1 MKKMLLLLL
10 SLFACSTGF
19 SQQLH
24 LKHLRTTVDSIALN
38 LVEQEGPGMSIG
50 IIHHGKPILNK
61 HYGMMNLDYRMKT
74 SDSTAYNLASVSKH
88 ITAFGILLLEAEGK
102 LQLQDKLGD
111 HLPDLPDAYRNI
123 SIDQLLH
130 HTSGIPS
137 TDNLLLFSGTS
148 LDAPWTM
155 ADELKL
161 LKKYSQ
167 LNFEPGSEY
176 MYSNGGYSLLAAVIE
191 SAAGTDFSDFFRQ
204 RLFEPLQL
212 HADVKDSH
220 GKIIQNRARGYKPVS
235 TGFEDVLSES
245 VPGASN
251 FYFSMNDML
260 TWMKLLLQKNSGFSP
275 ITEKM
280 MQPSF
285 VLSTGDTVAYSY
297 GLFVKDFKGVKRVY
311 HSGGTAGFASYML
324 LFPEHD
330 LGISV
335 LSNNE
340 QLNVSKI
347 VYALAE
353 GILQEYLEEE
363 REVKRVAIDIAEEK
377 LKTWEDSYRMKDGMI
392 LKIVF
397 DDGSLF
403 LVLPDD
409 QRFEIHPESENH
421 FFIAEFDAQIAFSRP
436 LDDDP
441 LKLELVQ
448 GSSVQVG
455 VVIDPKELAQAPPT
469 PHVLKG
475 GYYQPQLEVTF
486 VLEEE
491 NGDLVL
497 QLPVTFEK
505 YLNFKSVRLT
515 PLAGD
520 VFNTDRL
527 GVVEFLRNN
536 EKEISGMRLKDVGRL
551 RNIDFTKIQ

>member
-10 SLFACSTGF
+10 SFFACSTGF

-24 LKHLRTTVDSIALN
+24 LDHLRTTVDSIALH
-38 LVEQEGPGMSIG
+38 LIEQEGPGMSIG
-50 IIHHGKPILNK
+50 IIYRGRPIVNK

-102 LQLQDKLGD
+102 LKLQDKLSD
-111 HLPDLPDAYRNI
+111 HLSDLPDVYRNI
-123 SIDQLLH
+123 SIDELLH

-137 TDNLLLFSGTS
+137 TDNLLLFAGTS

-191 SAAGTDFSDFFRQ
+191 SAAGTDFTEFFRQ

-212 HADVKDSH
+212 QADVKDSH
-220 GKIIQNRARGYKPVS
+220 GKIIRNRARGYKPVS
-235 TGFEDVLSES
+235 SGFEDVLSES

-260 TWMKLLLQKNSGFSP
+260 TWMKLLLQKNSGFSH
-275 ITEKM
+275 ITGKM

-285 VLSTGDTVAYSY
+285 VFSTGDTVAYSY
-297 GLFVKDFKGVKRVY
+297 GLFVKDYKGVKRVY

-324 LFPEHD
+324 LLPEHD
-330 LGISV
+330 LGIGI
-335 LSNNE
+335 LANNE
-340 QLNVSKI
+340 QINVSKI

-353 GILQEYLEEE
+353 GILQQYLEKES
-363 REVKRVAIDIAEEK
+363 EVKRVAINIAEEN
-377 LKTWEDSYRMKDGMI
+377 LKTWEGSYRMKDGMI

-397 DDGSLF
+397 DNGSLF
-403 LVLPDD
+403 LALPDD
-409 QRFEIHPESENH
+409 QRFQIHPESEAH
-421 FFIAEFDAQIAFSRP
+421 FFITEFDAQIAFSRP
-436 LDDDP
+436 TDGDP
-441 LKLELVQ
+441 LKLELIQ
-448 GSSVQVG
+448 GSSVQLG
-455 VVIDPKELAQAPPT
+455 VFVDPTELAQAPPT
-469 PHVLKG
+469 PQVLKG
-475 GYYQPQLEVTF
+475 GYFQAQLEVTF
-486 VLEEE
+486 LLEEE
-491 NGDLVL
+491 NGDLIL
-497 QLPVTFEK
+497 QLPDTFEK
-505 YLNFKSVRLT
+505 YLNFKRVRLT

-527 GVVEFLRNN
+527 GVIEFLRNY

-551 RNIDFTKIQ
+551 RNIDFTKVQ